1 MYYFALIGNSM
12 STRSIQDEDDEDDE
26 NDVPIVPN
34 PWFQPV

>member
-12 STRSIQDEDDEDDE
+12 STRSIQDEDEDDE

-34 PWFQPV
+34 P